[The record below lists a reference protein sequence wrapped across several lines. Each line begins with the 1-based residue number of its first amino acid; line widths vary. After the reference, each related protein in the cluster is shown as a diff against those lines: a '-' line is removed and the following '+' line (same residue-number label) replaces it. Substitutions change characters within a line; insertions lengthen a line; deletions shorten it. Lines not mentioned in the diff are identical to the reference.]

1 MKLLYTKTVFV
12 DDFVRVGSLNY
23 WYLFH
28 STIAVVLICTAV
40 FQRKNL
46 VTDERGP
53 LENGASVI

>member
-1 MKLLYTKTVFV
+1 MILFV
-12 DDFVRVGSLNY
+12 SVRLIIGNYFTAQLRSGSGCWN
-23 WYLFH
+23 
-28 STIAVVLICTAV
+28 AVVLICTAV